1 MEKGAGSCPGLHS
14 ALWTCFLIS
23 SCFLII
29 AKGEITCTSCPS
41 PATQHRRGVLLDLQ
55 MDAGKSGTTFL
66 KKHLKRSLE
75 PYYSGLGV
83 AVASDVTG
91 VAGDVKAMGS
101 GVIIL
106 QSIAEPATS
115 KVTGP
120 GIEEA
125 GGKENVVRGQEMI
138 VDVEKPGDLGQNGG
152 EAVSDRG
159 KFVHTDGKNLI
170 YGGNLLRAK
179 RSRSST
185 PLDGEQSG
193 ERKTALPSL
202 DGQRLSRA
210 ELKWTRDDGKVTN
223 SRQEELKL
231 TSTTFAL
238 TGDSAHNQAMVHW
251 SGHNSSVILILTKL
265 YDFNLGSVTESSLW
279 RSTDYGATYE
289 KLNDKVGLKTVLS
302 YLYVCPSN
310 KRKIMLLSDPEIES
324 SLLIS
329 SDEGASY
336 QKFRL
341 NFYILSLLFHPR
353 HEDWI
358 LAYSHDQKL
367 YSSIDFGRK
376 WHLVHENVNPNRF
389 YWSVIGLDK
398 ESDLIHLEA
407 RTADGHTRYI
417 ICRIQACSE
426 LDGSHPFPGFI
437 DTSSLVV
444 QDDYMF
450 IQVTTGGRATYY
462 VSYRREP
469 FIQIKLPK
477 YALPKDM
484 HIISTDE
491 NQVFA
496 AVQEWYQ
503 NDTYNL
509 YISET
514 RGIYFTLAL
523 EHVKTSRGLEGN
535 IMIDLYEVAGIKGM
549 FIANKKLAGQVMTY
563 ITYNKGRDWRLLKAP
578 VTDLRGNP
586 IHCVLP
592 FCSLHLHL
600 QVSENPY
607 TSGSISSKASAPGI
621 IVATGNIGAELTF
634 NDVGMFIST
643 DAGNSWRQIFEEEH
657 SIWFLDKGGAL
668 IAVKQTSLPI
678 RQLAISFDEGKQ
690 WSKYSFTLA
699 PLFVDGVLV
708 EPGIESQI
716 MTFFGHFSHRS
727 EWQLVKIDYKSIFS
741 RRCTEGDYQ
750 TWHLNNQGEPCV
762 MGEKQI
768 YMKRRPG
775 NHCMLGKD
783 YSRML
788 SSEPCICAA
797 SDFECDYGYERRGD
811 GKCLP
816 AFWFNPSTV
825 SRSCSLG
832 QSYLNSTGY
841 RKVVSNN
848 CTAGVKEIYTARKQ
862 QCPRRA
868 PRGLHVVTSDGK
880 LVSSQG
886 SNVTFLVFLEDG
898 DSLRT
903 NIQLDFGDGIAVS
916 YSNLSL
922 IEGGIKHVY
931 KTAGIFRVGALAEN
945 SLGSDSAVLYLHI
958 TCPVEHIHLSVPFVA
973 IKNKEVNLTAV
984 VWPSHSRT
992 ITYFWWF
999 ENNTEPVI
1007 TLEGSVS
1014 YTFTVEGMNTVTV
1027 QVSAGDAILQD
1038 TKTIAVHEFFKSL
1051 LLSFSPNLDEY
1062 NPDIPE
1068 WRDDV
1073 SKVIKKTLVQV
1084 SDFPEEQLLVAVL
1097 PGIPTAAELFLLPHN
1112 NLTEGRKKNEAD
1124 LEQVSS
1130 KTHLMLSIWRS
1141 WISGILV
1148 SALNQNV
1155 VEFELKPGVGVIVY
1169 ITQLTLAPLVDS
1181 SPRLS
1186 SSAMLML
1193 LSVVIL
1199 GLAVFLIYKFK
1210 RKIPWINIYAEVNH
1224 EKEQEMIGSVSET
1237 TPTLILSEF
1246 TTREQQLEKK
1256 LETRVIGGTATVGES
1271 ECTREIPNCTSV

>member
-1 MEKGAGSCPGLHS
+1 MERGAGSCPGLHS

-23 SCFLII
+23 ACFLII

-55 MDAGKSGTTFL
+55 MDAGKSGTRFL
-66 KKHLKRSLE
+66 KKHLKRSVE

-83 AVASDVTG
+83 AIASDVTG

-101 GVIIL
+101 GVIIP
-106 QSIAEPATS
+106 QSIAEAASS

-125 GGKENVVRGQEMI
+125 GGKGNMVRGQEMI
-138 VDVEKPGDLGQNGG
+138 VDVEKPGDLGQDGG

-159 KFVHTDGKNLI
+159 KFVHKDVKNLI
-170 YGGNLLRAK
+170 YGDNLLRAK

-193 ERKTALPSL
+193 ERKTALPSQ

-279 RSTDYGATYE
+279 RS
-289 KLNDKVGLKTVLS
+289 
-302 YLYVCPSN
+302 
-310 KRKIMLLSDPEIES
+310 
-324 SLLIS
+324 
-329 SDEGASY
+329 
-336 QKFRL
+336 
-341 NFYILSLLFHPR
+341 
-353 HEDWI
+353 
-358 LAYSHDQKL
+358 
-367 YSSIDFGRK
+367 
-376 WHLVHENVNPNRF
+376 
-389 YWSVIGLDK
+389 VIGLDK
-398 ESDLIHLEA
+398 ESDLIHMEA

-426 LDGSHPFPGFI
+426 LDRSHPFPGFI

-462 VSYRREP
+462 VSYRRET

-549 FIANKKLAGQVMTY
+549 FIANKKLAGQVKTY

-621 IVATGNIGAELTF
+621 IVATGNIGAALTF
-634 NDVGMFIST
+634 SDVGMFITT

-690 WSKYSFTLA
+690 WIKYSFTLA

-708 EPGIESQI
+708 EPGMESQI

-797 SDFECDYGYERRGD
+797 SDFECDYGYERHGD

-816 AFWFNPSTV
+816 AFWFNPTTV

-862 QCPRRA
+862 QCPHRA

-886 SNVTFLVFLEDG
+886 SNVTFLVFMED
-898 DSLRT
+898 
-903 NIQLDFGDGIAVS
+903 VS
-916 YSNLSL
+916 
-922 IEGGIKHVY
+922 
-931 KTAGIFRVGALAEN
+931 
-945 SLGSDSAVLYLHI
+945 
-958 TCPVEHIHLSVPFVA
+958 PVEHIHLSVPIVA
-973 IKNKEVNLTAV
+973 IKKKEVNLTAV

-1073 SKVIKKTLVQV
+1073 SKVIKKALVQV

-1124 LEQVSS
+1124 LEQ
-1130 KTHLMLSIWRS
+1130 
-1141 WISGILV
+1141 ISGILV

-1155 VEFELKPGVGVIVY
+1155 VEFKLKPGVGVIVY

-1210 RKIPWINIYAEVNH
+1210 RKIPWINIYADVNH

-1246 TTREQQLEKK
+1246 TSREQQLEKK
-1256 LETRVIGGTATVGES
+1256 LETRVIGNGFIYFCIFYRTSCFLEAFQDGKQEVWYYLCLVIISIIFINTNMLTCS
-1271 ECTREIPNCTSV
+1271 TYIHCYTLNIIEIQTKVLHHPTELTNFVS

>member
-1 MEKGAGSCPGLHS
+1 M
-14 ALWTCFLIS
+14 
-23 SCFLII
+23 
-29 AKGEITCTSCPS
+29 
-41 PATQHRRGVLLDLQ
+41 
-55 MDAGKSGTTFL
+55 
-66 KKHLKRSLE
+66 KK
-75 PYYSGLGV
+75 
-83 AVASDVTG
+83 
-91 VAGDVKAMGS
+91 
-101 GVIIL
+101 
-106 QSIAEPATS
+106 
-115 KVTGP
+115 
-120 GIEEA
+120 
-125 GGKENVVRGQEMI
+125 
-138 VDVEKPGDLGQNGG
+138 
-152 EAVSDRG
+152 
-159 KFVHTDGKNLI
+159 
-170 YGGNLLRAK
+170 GGN
-179 RSRSST
+179 T
-185 PLDGEQSG
+185 QF
-193 ERKTALPSL
+193 
-202 DGQRLSRA
+202 
-210 ELKWTRDDGKVTN
+210 V
-223 SRQEELKL
+223 
-231 TSTTFAL
+231 
-238 TGDSAHNQAMVHW
+238 
-251 SGHNSSVILILTKL
+251 
-265 YDFNLGSVTESSLW
+265 

-398 ESDLIHLEA
+398 ESDLIHMEA
-407 RTADGHTRYI
+407 RTADGHARYI
-417 ICRIQACSE
+417 SCRIQACSE
-426 LDGSHPFPGFI
+426 LDRSHPFPGFI

-484 HIISTDE
+484 HIVSTDE

-549 FIANKKLAGQVMTY
+549 FLANKKLEGQVKTY

-578 VTDLRGNP
+578 VTDLKGNP

-634 NDVGMFIST
+634 SNVGMFIST
-643 DAGNSWRQIFEEEH
+643 DAGNSWQQIFEEEH

-678 RQLAISFDEGKQ
+678 RQLA
-690 WSKYSFTLA
+690 
-699 PLFVDGVLV
+699 
-708 EPGIESQI
+708 
-716 MTFFGHFSHRS
+716 FFGHFSHRS

-816 AFWFNPSTV
+816 AFWFNPTTV

-922 IEGGIKHVY
+922 IEGGVKHVY
-931 KTAGIFRVGALAEN
+931 KTAGIFRVCALAEN

-958 TCPVEHIHLSVPFVA
+958 TL
-973 IKNKEVNLTAV
+973 
-984 VWPSHSRT
+984 
-992 ITYFWWF
+992 
-999 ENNTEPVI
+999 I

-1014 YTFTVEGMNTVTV
+1014 YTFTMEGMNTVTV

-1062 NPDIPE
+1062 NPDIHE

-1073 SKVIKKTLVQV
+1073 SKVIKKALVQV

-1112 NLTEGRKKNEAD
+1112 NRTEGRKKNEAD
-1124 LEQVSS
+1124 LEQ
-1130 KTHLMLSIWRS
+1130 
-1141 WISGILV
+1141 ISGILV
-1148 SALNQNV
+1148 STLNQNV

-1169 ITQLTLAPLVDS
+1169 ITQLTLEHPNQNITQSFTLTIKNITQ
-1181 SPRLS
+1181 PFTLPNQNITQPITLPNQNITQPITLPNQNITQLITLS
-1186 SSAMLML
+1186 IENITQLFTLPNQNITQLFKL
-1193 LSVVIL
+1193 LNQNITQL
-1199 GLAVFLIYKFK
+1199 FKLPNQNITQLFKLPNQNITQPITLPNQNITQPITLPNQNITQLITLSIENITQLFTLPNQNITQLFTLPNQNITQLFK
-1210 RKIPWINIYAEVNH
+1210 LLNQNITQLFKLPN
-1224 EKEQEMIGSVSET
+1224 QNITQLS
-1237 TPTLILSEF
+1237 TLLIENITQPF
-1246 TTREQQLEKK
+1246 TLTIEN
-1256 LETRVIGGTATVGES
+1256 ITALHTDH
-1271 ECTREIPNCTSV
+1271 